1 MFDRWSNKHISSKL
15 GTDAYKVSVLISINV
30 KPSLKIITLNPRMK
44 FANVFYSNAVT
55 QNFSSKRLF

>member
-1 MFDRWSNKHISSKL
+1 M
-15 GTDAYKVSVLISINV
+15 NV
-30 KPSLKIITLNPRMK
+30 KFSLKIITLNPIMK